1 MKLYLIQHAKAASKE
16 MDPERPLT
24 SEGLGD
30 IQKIA
35 TFIEPMNLSVDLLW
49 HSGKTRARQSAEVV
63 AEVVRIKGEL
73 ASRQGL
79 LPNDDVNPLKDAII
93 AAGRDIMIVG
103 HLPFLSKLASLL
115 LTGCETS
122 GIVAFRQGGIVCLE
136 CTDENNWQVD
146 WMITPDILT

>member
-16 MDPERPLT
+16 KDPERGLT

-35 TFIEPMNLSVDLLW
+35 TFIEPMNISVDMLW

-73 ASRQGL
+73 ASRHGL
-79 LPNDDVNPLKDAII
+79 SPNDDVNPLKNAII
-93 AAGRDIMIVG
+93 ATGQDIMIVG

-115 LTGCETS
+115 LTGCESNGT
-122 GIVAFRQGGIVCLE
+122 VAFKQGGIVCLE